1 MRKKL
6 GDGLRLR
13 YGVGA
18 CSLALMASSGAQAFT
33 FDLGEVKGNFDTT
46 VSLGAT
52 VSVEDPSADQVGIA
66 NGGTS
71 RSVNEDDGRLNY
83 KSGDVVSAL
92 VKATHDLDIQ
102 YGNGGVFGRA
112 SYFYDAQADN
122 DRENFGARGD
132 DRLVAQGDLLDLF
145 AYVNFKIDGK
155 NASVRAGRQ
164 VVNWGESTFIGNSI
178 NSINAVDVAR
188 LRAPGSELKEALLP
202 HPMFWGT
209 VSLTDSVSIESV
221 WIWGFDEIELD
232 PRGSFFS
239 TNDFISDDGDRAYI
253 GSGRRNDQRNA
264 SNGAATGAV
273 GLIRG
278 STRHPERKAGQYGF
292 ALRYFA
298 DWLNSTEFG
307 LYYLKYHSRAPNISG
322 MRVNTDPAFQPQ
334 AGDPFRGARYF
345 VEYAEDIELYGISF
359 NTDGPLGIALQ
370 GEYSYRPNFP
380 LQLASTELLVAA
392 LRRVN
397 VIDTAEGVDPSTAP
411 IAAEG
416 FRRTH
421 VHQAQMTG
429 TKAFGPTLGANQFVL
444 LGEAGVTFLDY
455 DRDLLFNAPAVHLPS
470 CRNNATLT
478 GFVTVLGVSGGS
490 CQEDAGGGYADRTSW
505 GYRAVARMDFENAIG
520 PAQVSPRLV
529 FSHDVNG
536 TGPVFNQETKAITV
550 GIGFNYLQRWQ
561 ADIGYTAFFDGRNY
575 RGSDPAN
582 LPGNLGG
589 GALIPGQAVP
599 LPPPANPTLPGD
611 VSQGYEFDTSA
622 NPNEDRD
629 FVAVSVSYAF

>member
-52 VSVEDPSADQVGIA
+52 VSVEDPDAALVGIA

-71 RSVNEDDGRLNY
+71 RSVNEDDGKLNY
-83 KSGDVVSAL
+83 KSGDVISAL

-102 YGNGGVFGRA
+102 YGSGGVFGRA

-132 DRLVAQGDLLDLF
+132 DRLVVQGDLLDLF

-178 NSINAVDVAR
+178 NSVNAIDVAR

-209 VSLTDSVSIESV
+209 VSLTDSVSIESL

-239 TNDFISDDGDRAYI
+239 TNDFITDDGDTAWT
-253 GSGRRNDQRNA
+253 GSGRRNDDTA
-264 SNGAATGAV
+264 DSSGTATNAV
-273 GLIRG
+273 GLRR
-278 STRHPERKAGQYGF
+278 SATRHPERKAGQYGF

-298 DWLNSTEFG
+298 DWLNSTEIG
-307 LYYLKYHSRAPNISG
+307 LYYLKYHSRGPNISG
-322 MRVNTDPAFQPQ
+322 IRVNPTAPDPQVDAQH
-334 AGDPFRGARYF
+334 PFPGVRYR
-345 VEYAEDIELYGISF
+345 VEYPEDIELYGISF

-380 LQLASTELLVAA
+380 LQLASTELLLAA
-392 LRRVN
+392 LLRPN
-397 VIDTAEGVDPSTAP
+397 VIDSAEGRNVADPLVAASLFGTT
-411 IAAEG
+411 AEG
-416 FRRTH
+416 FRRTP

-429 TKAFGPTLGANQFVL
+429 TRAFGPTLGANQFVL

-455 DRDLLFNAPAVHLPS
+455 DQDLLFNAPSVHLPS
-470 CRNNATLT
+470 CRNGGAIAA
-478 GFVTVLGVSGGS
+478 GVGNGS
-490 CQEDAGGGYADRTSW
+490 CQENVGGGYADRTSW

-529 FSHDVNG
+529 LAHDVNG
-536 TGPVFNQETKAITV
+536 TGPVFNQETKAVTV

-561 ADIGYTAFFDGRNY
+561 ADISFTSFFDGRNY
-575 RGSDPAN
+575 SGTDS
-582 LPGNLGG
+582 
-589 GALIPGQAVP
+589 IPGGTQLNATTF
-599 LPPPANPTLPGD
+599 APGD
-611 VSQGYEFDTSA
+611 ASQPREFNSSA

>member
-1 MRKKL
+1 MRMKRNAFLRAGL
-6 GDGLRLR
+6 GGLAFGLP
-13 YGVGA
+13 
-18 CSLALMASSGAQAFT
+18 LAAHAINLEF
-33 FDLGEVKGNFDTT
+33 GEVKGSLDTT

-52 VSVEDPSADQVGIA
+52 WSTEDPDKSLVGIA

-83 KSGDVVSAL
+83 SSGSVISNA
-92 VKATHDLDIQ
+92 VKATHDLDLQ
-102 YGNGGVFGRA
+102 YGAGGLFARTT
-112 SYFYDAQADN
+112 YFYDAKADK
-122 DRENFGARGD
+122 DRDNFGPRGR
-132 DRLVAQGDLLDLF
+132 DRLVSEIDLLDLF
-145 AYVNFKIDGK
+145 AYYNFKIGTRS
-155 NASVRAGRQ
+155 ASVRVGNQ
-164 VVNWGESTFIGNSI
+164 VVNWGESTFIANSI

-188 LRAPGSELKEALLP
+188 LRTPGSELKEALLP
-202 HPMFWGT
+202 VPMFWGS
-209 VSLTDSVSIESV
+209 VSLTSNVSLESV
-221 WIWGFDEIELD
+221 WIWNFNEVQID

-264 SNGAATGAV
+264 STGTVVSPV
-273 GLIRG
+273 GLQRG
-278 STRHPERKAGQYGF
+278 TTQQPDNKSGQYGF

-307 LYYLKYHSRAPNISG
+307 LYYLKYHNRAPVISG
-322 MRVNTDPAFQPQ
+322 NRVSGAPSPS
-334 AGDPFRGARYF
+334 DPFGGARYF
-345 VEYAEDIELYGISF
+345 VEYPEDIELYGISF

-380 LQLASTELLVAA
+380 LQLASTELLLAA

-397 VIDTAEGVDPSTAP
+397 VIDSADGVDPTTAP
-411 IAAEG
+411 VAAEG
-416 FRRTH
+416 FRRTR

-455 DRDLLFNAPAVHLPS
+455 DQDLLFNAPSVHLPS
-470 CRNNATLT
+470 CRNTVNADGTPNTAGIL
-478 GFVTVLGVSGGS
+478 TVLGVSGGS
-490 CQEDAGGGYADRTSW
+490 CQEAVGGGYADRTSW

-520 PAQVSPRLV
+520 AAQVSPRFV

-536 TGPVFNQETKAITV
+536 TGPVFNQETKAITI

-561 ADIGYTAFFDGRNY
+561 ADIGYTTFFDGRNY
-575 RGSDPAN
+575 RGTDPSA
-582 LPGNLGG
+582 LPAMFGG
-589 GALIPGQAVP
+589 GALVPGQAAP
-599 LPPPANPTLPGD
+599 LASPPFPVVTLPGD
-611 VSQGYEFDTSA
+611 SSQSYDFDSSA

-629 FVAVSVSYAF
+629 FVAFSVSYAF